1 MHYALRTWPSAGRA
15 SVPQKYN
22 IMNTDRIVLDAV
34 WPEMPEFKEGI
45 RRAPD
50 RGYTLTPEKTV
61 TALKNALRYLPE
73 ELHEKAAPEFL
84 EELRTRGRVYGYRWR
99 PAGDLKAKSIDEYKG
114 NCLAGKAFQV
124 MIDNNLCFDVALY
137 PYELVTYGET
147 GQVCQNWLQY
157 CLIKKYL
164 EELTDEQTLVVESGH
179 PLGLFPSRKD
189 APRVIITN
197 AMMVGMFDNLSDWHE
212 AMQMGV
218 ANYGQMTAGGWM
230 YIGPQGIVHGT
241 FNTIL
246 NAGRMKLGVADD
258 GDLSGFLF
266 VSSGLGGM
274 SGAQPKA
281 AEIAGAAA
289 IIAEVDESRIKTRM
303 DQGWVSECTG
313 DIAEAFR
320 LAEKAMDEKRPI
332 SVAYHGNVV
341 DLLEYAVE
349 NRKKIH
355 LLSDQ
360 TSCHAVYEGGY
371 CPAGLSFEERT
382 RMLHED
388 PEQFRRLVD
397 ETLHRHFTAIKKL
410 VADGTYFFDYGNSF
424 MKAIYDAGVKEISK
438 NGIDEK
444 DGFIWPSYV
453 EDIMGPMLFDY
464 GYGPFRW
471 VCLSDKHE
479 DLIKTDH
486 AAMECID
493 PNRRGQDR
501 DNYNWIRD
509 AEKNALVVGT
519 QARILYQDAMG
530 RLRIALKFNEMVR
543 NGEVGPIM
551 LGRDHHDVS
560 GTDSPFRETSNIKD
574 GSNVMA
580 DMAVQ
585 CFAGNCAR
593 GMSLVALH
601 NGGGVGIGKSI
612 NGGFGMV
619 CDGSERVDQIL
630 RQAMLW
636 DVMGGVA
643 RRSWARNENAMS
655 TVREWNDT
663 QAENGFMITEPF
675 IADGEMIKSLL

>member
-1 MHYALRTWPSAGRA
+1 MKTTKIQLNDKFPS
-15 SVPQKYN
+15 Y
-22 IMNTDRIVLDAV
+22 
-34 WPEMPEFKEGI
+34 PEFRTGI

-50 RGYTLTPEKTV
+50 RGYSLTKEKTII
-61 TALKNALRYLPE
+61 ALKNALRYLPP
-73 ELHEKAAPEFL
+73 ELHDKAAPEFL
-84 EELRTRGRVYGYRWR
+84 EELKTRGRIYAYRWR
-99 PAGDLKAKSIDEYKG
+99 PEGDLKAKPIEEYKG
-114 NCLAGKAFQV
+114 KCLAGKAFQV
-124 MIDNNLCFDVALY
+124 MIDNNLCFDIALY

-157 CLIKKYL
+157 RLIKKYL
-164 EELTDEQTLVVESGH
+164 EEMTDDQTLVIESGH
-179 PLGLFPSRKD
+179 PLGLFPSKKD

-197 AMMVGMFDNLSDWHE
+197 AMMVGMFDNPHDWHE

-241 FNTIL
+241 FNTLL
-246 NAGRMKLGVADD
+246 NAGRKQLGVPPE
-258 GDLSGFLF
+258 GDLRGHLF
-266 VSSGLGGM
+266 ISSGLGGM

-289 IIAEVDESRIKTRM
+289 IIAEVDPSRIETRRK
-303 DQGWVSECTG
+303 QGWVQEVTTS
-313 DIAEAFR
+313 IPEAFR
-320 LAEKAMDEKRPI
+320 LAHEAIEQKKPI
-332 SVAYHGNVV
+332 SIAYLGNVV
-341 DLLEYAVE
+341 DLLEYAVK
-349 NRKKIH
+349 NDIKIE

-371 CPAGLSFEERT
+371 CPVDLTFAERT
-382 RMLHED
+382 ALLHDNPQE
-388 PEQFRRLVD
+388 FRKKVD
-397 ETLHRHFTAIKKL
+397 ESLKRHFEAIKSLTHK
-410 VADGTYFFDYGNSF
+410 GTYFFDYGNSF

-471 VCLSDKHE
+471 VCLSGKHE
-479 DLIKTDH
+479 DLVKTDK
-486 AAMECID
+486 AAMACID
-493 PNRRGQDR
+493 PERRGQDR

-530 RLRIALKFNEMVR
+530 RLDIALKFNDMVR
-543 NGEVGPIM
+543 KGEVGPIM

-601 NGGGVGIGKSI
+601 NGGGVGIGKAI
-612 NGGFGMV
+612 NGGFGMLL
-619 CDGSERVDQIL
+619 DGSERVDEIL
-630 RQAMLW
+630 KNAMLW

-675 IADGEMIKSLL
+675 LANDDYLSELTAQ

>member
-1 MHYALRTWPSAGRA
+1 MKS
-15 SVPQKYN
+15 KN
-22 IMNTDRIVLDAV
+22 ILLDST
-34 WPEMPEFKEGI
+34 WPEMNDFQEGI

-84 EELRTRGRVYGYRWR
+84 EELRTRGRIYAYRWR
-99 PAGDLKAKSIDEYKG
+99 PKGDLKAKSIDEYKG
-114 NCLAGKAFQV
+114 KCTAGKAFQV
-124 MIDNNLCFDVALY
+124 MIDNNLSFDVALY

-157 CLIKKYL
+157 NLIKKYL
-164 EELTDEQTLVVESGH
+164 EELTNEQTLVVESGH
-179 PLGLFPSRKD
+179 PLGLFPSRPD

-197 AMMVGMFDNLSDWHE
+197 AMMVGLFDNQHDWHE
-212 AMQMGV
+212 AMQLGV

-241 FNTIL
+241 FNTLL
-246 NAGRMKLGVADD
+246 NAGRMKLGVPQD
-258 GDLSGFLF
+258 GDLRGHLF

-281 AEIAGAAA
+281 AEIAGAVA
-289 IIAEVDESRIKTRM
+289 IIAEVDKSRIETRM
-303 DQGWVSECTG
+303 NQGWVKKVTS
-313 DIAEAFR
+313 DIEEAF
-320 LAEKAMDEKRPI
+320 AMAKESLDKKEPMSI
-332 SVAYHGNVV
+332 AYLGNVV
-341 DLLEYAVE
+341 DLLEYAAE
-349 NRKKIH
+349 KGIH
-355 LLSDQ
+355 IELLSDQ

-371 CPAGLSFEERT
+371 CPVGISFEERT
-382 RMLHED
+382 RLLHEN
-388 PEQFRRLVD
+388 PEEFRKLVD
-397 ETLHRHFTAIKKL
+397 ASLHRHYDVIKKL

-424 MKAIYDAGVKEISK
+424 MKAIYDSGVKEISK
-438 NGIDEK
+438 NGIDDK

-453 EDIMGPMLFDY
+453 EDIMGPMLFDF

-471 VCLSDKHE
+471 VCLSGKHE

-501 DNYNWIRD
+501 DNFNWIRD

-530 RLRIALKFNEMVR
+530 RLRIALRFNEMVR

-574 GSNVMA
+574 GSNMMA

-601 NGGGVGIGKSI
+601 NGGGVGIGKAI

-619 CDGSERVDQIL
+619 CDGSERVDEIL
-630 RQAMLW
+630 KKAMLW

-655 TVREWNDT
+655 TVKEWNET
-663 QAENGFMITEPF
+663 QSENGFMITEPF
-675 IADGEMIKSLL
+675 LADDNYIKSLVYGDK

>member
-1 MHYALRTWPSAGRA
+1 MKMTLSN
-15 SVPQKYN
+15 Q
-22 IMNTDRIVLDAV
+22 L
-34 WPEMPEFKEGI
+34 PEYPVFAEGI

-50 RGYTLTPEKTV
+50 RGYTLSPAQTV
-61 TALKNALRYLPE
+61 TALKNALRYIPV
-73 ELHEKAAPEFL
+73 ELHRKLAPEFL
-84 EELRTRGRVYGYRWR
+84 EELRTRGRIYGYRFR
-99 PAGDLKAKSIDEYKG
+99 PAGDLKAKPVDEYQG
-114 NCLAGKAFQV
+114 NCIEGKAFQV
-124 MIDNNLCFDVALY
+124 MIDNNLCFDIALY

-147 GQVCQNWLQY
+147 GQVCQNWMQY
-157 CLIKKYL
+157 RLIKQYL
-164 EELTDEQTLVVESGH
+164 ELLTREQTLVIESGH
-179 PLGLFPSRKD
+179 PLGLFHSRPD

-197 AMMVGMFDNLSDWHE
+197 SMMVGMFDNQYDWHE
-212 AMQMGV
+212 AAQMGV

-241 FNTIL
+241 FNTLL
-246 NAGRMKLGVADD
+246 NAGRLKLGIPQDKN
-258 GDLSGFLF
+258 LSGHLF

-281 AEIAGAAA
+281 AEIAGAAS
-289 IIAEVDESRIKTRM
+289 IIAEVDRSRIETRYK
-303 DQGWVSECTG
+303 QGWVEHVTT
-313 DIAEAFR
+313 DLHTAFR
-320 LAEKAMDEKRPI
+320 MALSAAERHESC

-341 DLLEYAVE
+341 DLLEYAVQE
-349 NRKKIH
+349 DIPIE

-371 CPAGLSFEERT
+371 CPAGVTFEERT
-382 RMLHED
+382 RLLHES
-388 PEQFRRLVD
+388 PEAFRQLVD
-397 ETLHRHFTAIKKL
+397 ESLHRHFAVIKKL
-410 VADGTYFFDYGNSF
+410 VSRGTYFFDYGNSF
-424 MKAIYDAGVKEISK
+424 MKAVYDAGVKEISR
-438 NGIDEK
+438 NGTDEK

-453 EDIMGPMLFDY
+453 EDIMGPELFDY

-471 VCLSDKHE
+471 VCLSGNPE
-479 DLIKTDH
+479 DLARTDC

-493 PNRRGQDR
+493 VKRRGQDL

-509 AEKNALVVGT
+509 AGKNRLVVGT
-519 QARILYQDAMG
+519 QARILYQDAVG
-530 RLRIALKFNEMVR
+530 RLKIALRFNQMVR
-543 NGEVGPIM
+543 DGEVGPIM

-601 NGGGVGIGKSI
+601 NGGGVGIGKAI

-619 CDGSERVDQIL
+619 CDGSLRVDEIL
-630 RQAMLW
+630 RSSMLW

-643 RRSWARNENAMS
+643 RRSWARNEHAMETS
-655 TVREWNDT
+655 EAFNLSHGDAYHITLPYLADEELIKRIV
-663 QAENGFMITEPF
+663 AE
-675 IADGEMIKSLL
+675 